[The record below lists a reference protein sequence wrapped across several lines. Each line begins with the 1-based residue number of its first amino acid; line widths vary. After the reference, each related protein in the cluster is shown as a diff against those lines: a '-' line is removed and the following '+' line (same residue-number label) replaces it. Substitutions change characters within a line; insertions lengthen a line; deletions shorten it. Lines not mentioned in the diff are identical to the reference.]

1 MVIPVHK
8 KGPRMTCSN
17 YRGVSLISVAGK
29 WFGKVLNAR
38 LRTCTKGGVM
48 EEQGCLGHREQL
60 FSLRQVMG
68 KAIERKE
75 ESSL

>member
-38 LRTCTKGGVM
+38 LRACTKGGVM
-48 EEQGCLGHREQL
+48 EEQG
-60 FSLRQVMG
+60 F
-68 KAIERKE
+68 
-75 ESSL
+75 